1 MKKYKYLIILVILGA
16 IGAGAYLFL
25 NKEEVMSVSAMES
38 YKGSIKKTIEI
49 SGLIES
55 DNIEIIPLEPNWDV
69 VKTYV
74 SENDYVEA
82 NQILVEFD
90 TDDINLSIRKAKVSI
105 EDLNAKINALYSDQN
120 SKLLLDNALNRT
132 NEEYLSAQRDLEIAT
147 EDLSKAEMLYSIG
160 GISKAELDKQ
170 KELVDKLTSNL
181 SKADL
186 SLKDA
191 TVNQN
196 KNEVDK
202 NQNIASLKRQ
212 IKALNLDIEG
222 FNSMLRDSKLYSSI
236 GGYLTEFPLENSDK
250 TTAGQTIKIY
260 GNDSYELVA
269 QVSQQDAVLIKEG
282 QKGIVT
288 IDGLNKEYEGQVKII
303 SRVAAADNS
312 GLDPKVEIRIEI
324 FNPDES
330 IVFGYEGKA
339 YIVLEKK
346 DNALIVRNEA
356 VKKENGKEF
365 VFTVDQGI
373 AKKLVVETGI
383 TDGYFIDIVSGIS
396 EDSTIILN
404 PPADLIEGMAV
415 EAVE

>member
-1 MKKYKYLIILVILGA
+1 MKKYKYLIILIILGA
-16 IGAGAYLFL
+16 IGVGGFFLL
-25 NKEEVMSVSAMES
+25 NKEEVLNVSIMSS
-38 YKGSIKKTIEI
+38 YRGSVKKTIEL
-49 SGLIES
+49 SGIIES
-55 DNIEIIPLEPNWDV
+55 NNIEIIPLEPNWDV

-90 TDDINLSIRKAKVSI
+90 TKDINLSIRKAKVSI
-105 EDLNAKINALYSDQN
+105 EDLNAKINALNNDQD
-120 SKLLLDNALNRT
+120 SKMLLDNALSRS
-132 NEEYLSAQRDLEIAT
+132 NEEYLSAQKDLEIAT
-147 EDLSKAEMLYSIG
+147 EDLSQAEMLYSVG
-160 GISKAELDKQ
+160 GISKAELDSQ
-170 KELVDKLTSNL
+170 KELVEKLTSNL

-186 SLKDA
+186 SLKDSSL
-191 TVNQN
+191 NQN
-196 KNEVDK
+196 KSEVEK
-202 NQNIASLKRQ
+202 KQSIASLQRQ

-288 IDGLNKEYEGQVKII
+288 IDGLNSEYEGQVKYI
-303 SRVAAADNS
+303 SKVAYTDNS
-312 GLDPKVEIRIEI
+312 GLEPKVEIRIEVL
-324 FNPDES
+324 NPDES
-330 IVFGYEGKA
+330 IVFGYEAKA
-339 YIVLEKK
+339 DIILDSK

-356 VKKENGKEF
+356 VKKEDGKEF

-373 AKKLVVETGI
+373 AKKLIVQTGI
-383 TDGYFIDIVSGIS
+383 TDDYFIEIVNGIS
-396 EDSTIILN
+396 EDSVVILN
-404 PPADLIEGMAV
+404 PPVDLIEGMAV
-415 EAVE
+415 QVVE